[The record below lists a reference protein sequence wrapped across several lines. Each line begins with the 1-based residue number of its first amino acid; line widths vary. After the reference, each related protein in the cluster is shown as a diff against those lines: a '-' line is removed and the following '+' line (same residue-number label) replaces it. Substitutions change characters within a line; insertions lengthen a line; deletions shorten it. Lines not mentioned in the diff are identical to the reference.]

1 MSSRRLSTRGWVGL
15 MCGIGISGMVA
26 LRSIGWLSSL
36 GGGSEVGVGDW
47 GEVLAAGCA
56 GGVWVATAGGGG
68 GEAGAA
74 RGAGGD
80 TAMAAGGEF
89 TIMEG

>member
-1 MSSRRLSTRGWVGL
+1 

-47 GEVLAAGCA
+47 GGMLSAGCVD
-56 GGVWVATAGGGG
+56 GV
-68 GEAGAA
+68 
-74 RGAGGD
+74 
-80 TAMAAGGEF
+80 
-89 TIMEG
+89 

>member
-1 MSSRRLSTRGWVGL
+1 
-15 MCGIGISGMVA
+15 MVA

-47 GEVLAAGCA
+47 GEVVAAGCA

-68 GEAGAA
+68 GGAGAA

-80 TAMAAGGEF
+80 TAMAAGGGF
-89 TIMEG
+89 TLMEG